1 MQNIVEELPAILL
14 DAAAAELRQTGFY
27 PRPQVHM
34 FAEDMANPYI
44 GYIVCR
50 PFYRGD
56 DAVTAIAN
64 LGLLPSVMGVTRLL
78 TLWED
83 RDLRTALEMPGSAEA
98 ATGIS
103 LLDAQP
109 DGHTLHWH
117 PFDAEPT
124 GVAQHGPY
132 QVQTINPRWRKPAQF
147 KNVQLLRP
155 ISNLLG
161 TWREPRQNDIQQT
174 AVGLQD
180 AGYELNWVTR
190 NG

>member
-1 MQNIVEELPAILL
+1 MPDIIEDLPAILL
-14 DAAAAELRQTGFY
+14 NAAEVELRQAGFY

-34 FAEDMANPYI
+34 FAEDMESPYI

-64 LGLLPSVMGVTRLL
+64 LGLLPSVMAVTRLL
-78 TLWED
+78 VLWED
-83 RDLRTALEMPGSAEA
+83 RDLRTALEMPGSASA
-98 ATGIS
+98 DTGIA
-103 LLDAQP
+103 LLDAQL
-109 DGHTLHWH
+109 DGHTLRWH
-117 PFDAEPT
+117 PFEAESI

-132 QVQTINPRWRKPAQF
+132 QVQTINPRWRKPTQF

-161 TWREPRQNDIQQT
+161 IWRERRQDDMQQT
-174 AVGLQD
+174 AIGLQD
-180 AGYELNWVTR
+180 AGYELNWVSHH
-190 NG
+190 G